1 MHDELIQYTCSEL
14 KALSDKVARGQK
26 LSMSETQYMDTL
38 AHARKSLLKGDEMEE
53 GEYSGRMMYDEE
65 PYSRNS
71 YARRRDSMGRYSRYD
86 EQDYRM
92 R

>member
-1 MHDELIQYTCSEL
+1 MHKLIEYICDELEEL
-14 KALSDKVARGQK
+14 ERKAGKDGK
-26 LSMSETQYMDTL
+26 LSMAEVQYMDTL
-38 AHARKSLLKGDEMEE
+38 AHAKKNLLKGDEMEE

>member
-1 MHDELIQYTCSEL
+1 MHELIKYTCDELKSLE
-14 KALSDKVARGQK
+14 DKVARGQK
-26 LSMSETQYMDTL
+26 LSMSEVQYMDTL
-38 AHARKSLLKGDEMEE
+38 AHAKKNLLKGEEMEE